1 MKERP
6 KKLKLDLSRFK
17 SVDIYGMN
25 TIRKVIVSVD
35 LPIEDD
41 ETESILKRLKVY
53 DYQTIIVPEDVADVL
68 LDMNPACFD
77 GCSDLQIIEKTTE
90 D

>member
-6 KKLKLDLSRFK
+6 KKIKLDLSHFK
-17 SVDIYGMN
+17 AVSIVGMN
-25 TIRKVIVSVD
+25 TVQNIIVSVD

-77 GCSDLQIIEKTTE
+77 GCNDLQIIEKIVE